1 MALTQEQLNRI
12 LGKQSVVDRVLS
24 TNAIEQKLN
33 APENIVTGGV
43 LPIQKNKVTGQ
54 MAFAMPEFIKSMQ
67 QAYTAPARAMRGEF
81 DPNSVQGVQEANNIG
96 LNLLGLGQTAP
107 IVSKGATAGMQGGK
121 TLSMFIG
128 EKSPAWN
135 KEKANLAIKLEK
147 DGLSP
152 EQIWEKTGTVRG
164 AEGSL
169 RQEINDAPA
178 KFNTAQDLVE
188 KANQIKLRN
197 AELKQIIAP
206 VKNQKDLFPKQLTE
220 AKRPFKQEMENNL
233 NLLNKNYGL
242 LDRPEIGNYA
252 PLVVEY
258 PELYK
263 AYPDMERIIINQ
275 GINKGQGN
283 YGAYYPSKDL
293 NADSLS
299 VYKAALE
306 KTAEGNP
313 NWGGKSTSLHELQ
326 HAIQERENFAR
337 GGSTDEMLNR
347 LLDEKDQLY
356 NQVTELNKQMSIIAK
371 SPKMTVDEKNAYDML
386 MEQRMQIVPRYQQ
399 LRDPQF
405 VRDEAFKQYQR
416 LGGEAESR
424 LTQNRMSLTP
434 EERLKYFPYVYNKEK
449 YGLDVPFNE
458 LTVEGLLGN

>member
-12 LGKQSVVDRVLS
+12 LGKESVVDRVLS
-24 TNAIEQKLN
+24 TNAIEQRLN
-33 APENIVTGGV
+33 APENIVTGGI

-54 MAFAMPEFIKSMQ
+54 MALAMPEFIKSIQ

-81 DPNSVQGVQEANNIG
+81 DPNSMQGVQEANNIG

-164 AEGSL
+164 AEGLL
-169 RQEINDAPA
+169 RQEISDAPA
-178 KFNTAQDLVE
+178 KFNTAQDLIE

-197 AELKQIIAP
+197 QELKQIVAP

-220 AKRPFKQEMENNL
+220 ARKPYKKEIEKNI
-233 NLLNKNYGL
+233 NLLDKNYGL
-242 LDRPEIGNYA
+242 RENPFNGNYA
-252 PLVVEY
+252 NLVVEH

-263 AYPDMERIIINQ
+263 AYPDMERIVISQ
-275 GINKGQGN
+275 GWKRGDNEFGSYSPSTNFLSDNLQINKSALDRSKSGQQEW
-283 YGAYYPSKDL
+283 
-293 NADSLS
+293 NA
-299 VYKAALE
+299 
-306 KTAEGNP
+306 
-313 NWGGKSTSLHELQ
+313 KSTSLHELQ
-326 HAIQERENFAR
+326 HAIQDREGFGR
-337 GGSTDEMLNR
+337 GGNTNEFVR
-347 LLDEKDQLY
+347 KLLDEKYQLNDQIK
-356 NQVTELNKQMSIIAK
+356 QLNDHMSLLAK
-371 SPKMTVDEKNAYDML
+371 ADKMSPEEKNAYDML
-386 MEQRMQIVPRYQQ
+386 MEQRMQIVPRIQQ
-399 LRDPQF
+399 LQDDKYINKESYR
-405 VRDEAFKQYQR
+405 QYQN
-416 LGGEAESR
+416 LSGEAESR
-424 LTQNRMSLTP
+424 LTQNRMNLTP
-434 EERLKYFPYVYNKEK
+434 EERLKYFPYVYDKEK